1 MRSGGESEELGR
13 HGTQSIARAVSVLRL
28 IARGKADGVRLTNL
42 SRVSDLPYSTLCRI
56 VQCLCEEG
64 MITRDP
70 RSGRY
75 KLGQLSYELGLATR
89 DDFDFRRE
97 LRPTLEKI
105 AHATGERVHLMGKSR
120 GDCVCLDVVDD
131 RVDDRVLTLDI
142 GGRRPACFMAGGL
155 SILSQ
160 LGASDLAAELEHN
173 MPDIRNHA
181 SITEGRVMRSID
193 AARERGYSVARDT
206 SVIGLS
212 AIGVYLPSNSDRPP
226 LGVSLGMRS
235 ERLSP
240 SRAAEMASIMKE
252 ALSL

>member
-1 MRSGGESEELGR
+1 
-13 HGTQSIARAVSVLRL
+13 LRL

-64 MITRDP
+64 MIARDP
-70 RSGRY
+70 KSGRY
-75 KLGQLSYELGLATR
+75 RLGQLSYELGLATR
-89 DDFDFRRE
+89 DDFDFRRD

-105 AHATGERVHLMGKSR
+105 AHLTGERVHLIGKSR

-131 RVDDRVLTLDI
+131 RVDDRIVTLDI
-142 GGRRPACFMAGGL
+142 GGRRPACFIAGGL

-160 LGASDLAAELEHN
+160 LDDSLLATELAYN
-173 MPDIRNHA
+173 MSDIRNHA
-181 SITEGRVMRSID
+181 SMTRTRIMRSID

-212 AIGVYLPSNSDRPP
+212 AVGVYLPASDARPP
-226 LGVSLGMRS
+226 LSVSLGMRS
-235 ERLSP
+235 ERLSL